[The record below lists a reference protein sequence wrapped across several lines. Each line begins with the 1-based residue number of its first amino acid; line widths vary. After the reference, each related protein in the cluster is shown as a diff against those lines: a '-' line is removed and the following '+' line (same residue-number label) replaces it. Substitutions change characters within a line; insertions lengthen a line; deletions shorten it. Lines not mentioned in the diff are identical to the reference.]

1 MDVKKGYPLFFLLS
15 LAVFVIDQATKYVI
29 VSRLSLFEAVKVL
42 PFFSIV
48 YVRNTGS
55 AFGMFS
61 SLGNLF
67 FIIIASVAI
76 VVVAVLIVRD
86 SENRTGLSLILGG
99 AGGNLCDRLTHGYVV
114 DFLDVYAGSHHWPAF
129 NVADS
134 ALTVG
139 ILLLLAK
146 SLSPGGRD

>member
-1 MDVKKGYPLFFLLS
+1 MKRDYPVFFLLS
-15 LAVFVIDQATKYVI
+15 VAVFIADQATKYII
-29 VSRLSLFEAVKVL
+29 VASLSLFEAVKVL

-61 SLGNLF
+61 GLGNLF

-86 SENRTGLSLILGG
+86 SENRTGLSLVLGG
-99 AGGNLCDRLTHGYVV
+99 AAGNLCDRLTHGYVV
-114 DFLDVYAGSHHWPAF
+114 DFLDVHAGSHHWPAF

-139 ILLLLAK
+139 ILLLLVT